1 MAALPAL
8 DPILA
13 HIAAATLAVVLLVGA
28 GHKLADRDGF
38 AGALAQYRLLPE
50 PLLAPMAWLLPLAEL
65 VAGLLLL
72 PVASRPWGAA
82 AAVALLAVVTG
93 AVVVNLLRGRTHI
106 DCGCGGPEGRQ
117 HLSWL
122 LVVRNALLVGLA
134 LGAGTVAP
142 ARELVWLDALTVATG
157 TVGLYLLYAAGNQ
170 LLANAPRLSGLRR

>member
-1 MAALPAL
+1 MGALEPL

-13 HIAAATLAVVLLVGA
+13 HIAAATLAVVLVVGA
-28 GHKLADRDGF
+28 GHKLADRDAF

-50 PLLAPMAWLLPLAEL
+50 PLVAPLAWLLPLAEL
-65 VAGLLLL
+65 LAGALLL
-72 PVASRPWGAA
+72 PVATRAYGAA
-82 AAVALLAVVTG
+82 AAVLLLAVVTG

-122 LVVRNALLVGLA
+122 LVARNALLVVLA
-134 LGAGTVAP
+134 LAAGMAAL

-170 LLANAPRLSGLRR
+170 LLANAPRLSELRR

>member
-1 MAALPAL
+1 MGLLPAL

-38 AGALAQYRLLPE
+38 TGALAQYR
-50 PLLAPMAWLLPLAEL
+50 
-65 VAGLLLL
+65 LL

-82 AAVALLAVVTG
+82 AAIALLAVVTG